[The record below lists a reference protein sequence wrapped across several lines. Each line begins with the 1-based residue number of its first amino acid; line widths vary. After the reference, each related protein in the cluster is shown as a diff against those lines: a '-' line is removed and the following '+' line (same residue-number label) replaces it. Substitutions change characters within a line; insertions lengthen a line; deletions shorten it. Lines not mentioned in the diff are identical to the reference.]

1 MGGTYTYVHYIF
13 IPLPKIINNK
23 SMKDL
28 KIGDKVNFKEPGSDQ
43 EYVGRVVVY
52 KGELKILDGGTVLNI
67 EDVNIEDN

>member
-1 MGGTYTYVHYIF
+1 
-13 IPLPKIINNK
+13 
-23 SMKDL
+23 MKDL